1 MVLGNKHL
9 ARHHVLLLILTYV
22 VRGHTLQCHQTE
34 YQLNENL
41 CCPKCPIGSQVR
53 SDCTKRGSTSCQLC
67 LNGTYMNIPTGLKN
81 CLPCTNCNAVLYV
94 LLHTRGSV
102 MNRCKDRPVQFASSD
117 FIWFPR
123 SSLNCRQFKS
133 SPKDHRTYSAPS
145 YNCHITDLVWR

>member
-9 ARHHVLLLILTYV
+9 TRHHVLLILTYV
-22 VRGHTLQCHQTE
+22 FRVDTLECHQTE
-34 YQLNENL
+34 YQLNEKQ

-81 CLPCTNCNAVLYV
+81 CLPCTNCNAGARTVLFS
-94 LLHTRGSV
+94 LPRLISSGSHGLPSIV
-102 MNRCKDRPVQFASSD
+102 VS
-117 FIWFPR
+117 
-123 SSLNCRQFKS
+123 FKS